1 MSNDSIIITETGFPE
16 IDTVPATTSDTVIAS
31 PQETSYADLP
41 LLLKTDTIPATY
53 RYHTEMRE
61 WGSTAA
67 RHEGNALPIS
77 VAADSGVLLLLIV
90 VFMAVALSYKRGAK
104 YLSHIF
110 GSLFKTNRRNSIFDD
125 TTINETQM
133 RIALLTLT
141 FFTEGVALY
150 YGMLQPAITEQAA
163 VFPLILSC
171 MLLCCIYYLLQR
183 GIYALLG
190 NTFADTTRAALFNES
205 FVSVH
210 LIIGLFFTPAVLTMI
225 FLPEYAY
232 NALWACILL
241 YAAARIIIV
250 IMGIRIF
257 LPRNFEILYIILY
270 LCALEIAPLL
280 VMGKAIPIIY
290 RFVELNLL

>member
-1 MSNDSIIITETGFPE
+1 MSNDSIIITEAGFPE

-61 WGSTAA
+61 WGSTAT

-163 VFPLILSC
+163 TSKATERQSDKI
-171 MLLCCIYYLLQR
+171 
-183 GIYALLG
+183 
-190 NTFADTTRAALFNES
+190 
-205 FVSVH
+205 
-210 LIIGLFFTPAVLTMI
+210 FF
-225 FLPEYAY
+225 F
-232 NALWACILL
+232 
-241 YAAARIIIV
+241 
-250 IMGIRIF
+250 IR
-257 LPRNFEILYIILY
+257 
-270 LCALEIAPLL
+270 
-280 VMGKAIPIIY
+280 K
-290 RFVELNLL
+290 NLL